1 MFSTQ
6 RSGFDVL
13 VSHSNMTIF
22 ELWKGAI
29 EHFVKITKK
38 GVSFKLVVIL
48 MKSSVVNWGQ
58 MRVSIIQNRTR

>member
-6 RSGFDVL
+6 RSGFDGL
-13 VSHSNMTIF
+13 VPYSNMAIF

-29 EHFVKITKK
+29 ENSVKITKK

-48 MKSSVVNWGQ
+48 MKYLAVNWGQ

>member
-6 RSGFDVL
+6 RSGFDGL
-13 VSHSNMTIF
+13 VPYSNMAIF

-29 EHFVKITKK
+29 EHSAKITKK
-38 GVSFKLVVIL
+38 GVSFKLGVIL
-48 MKSSVVNWGQ
+48 MKSSAVNWGQ